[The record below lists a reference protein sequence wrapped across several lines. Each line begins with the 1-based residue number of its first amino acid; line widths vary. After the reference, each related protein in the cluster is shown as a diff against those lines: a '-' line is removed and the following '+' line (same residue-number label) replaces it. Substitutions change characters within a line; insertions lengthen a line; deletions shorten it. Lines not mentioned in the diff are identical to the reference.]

1 VILGFPYF
9 FETRQNCSISTPSKT
24 SGNSRDGWLSN
35 PIFES
40 FEDIVG
46 HCYFAWNKLIDMPW
60 KIISIGIKDSD
71 RDISIDAAR
80 CPERRHAQHW

>member
-1 VILGFPYF
+1 LLDLNAVENIGQFKGRLALEPY
-9 FETRQNCSISTPSKT
+9 
-24 SGNSRDGWLSN
+24 L
-35 PIFES
+35 ES

-80 CPERRHAQHW
+80 CPERRTRSTGSERSISF